1 MRASRH
7 HSVWNIGILCSFTD
21 PPFGRRFK
29 MTTTGTADN
38 CNKLFIVRAFHLW
51 HKPIIQFRVRHALVK
66 SPKQIP
72 AGSSQVVLVV
82 HSDHVLRQMPRSTIQ
97 QRIQRDALINIVFA
111 VFQCAFFAVL
121 ADLHDAIPRQKI
133 HPPLSCMH
141 IALGTGF
148 KFGAVARVL
157 NHCSL
162 PPAFSSG

>member
-1 MRASRH
+1 
-7 HSVWNIGILCSFTD
+7 
-21 PPFGRRFK
+21 

-51 HKPIIQFRVRHALVK
+51 HKPIIQLRMGHALVE
-66 SPKQIP
+66 SPQQVP
-72 AGSSQVVLVV
+72 AGCPQVVFIG
-82 HSDHVLRQMPRSTIQ
+82 HTNHVLRQMPRSIVQ
-97 QRIQRDALINIVFA
+97 QRMQRNALVHIVLTILQRTFL
-111 VFQCAFFAVL
+111 AVL
-121 ADLHDAIPRQKI
+121 ADLHDAIPGQKI

-141 IALGTGF
+141 ITLGTGF